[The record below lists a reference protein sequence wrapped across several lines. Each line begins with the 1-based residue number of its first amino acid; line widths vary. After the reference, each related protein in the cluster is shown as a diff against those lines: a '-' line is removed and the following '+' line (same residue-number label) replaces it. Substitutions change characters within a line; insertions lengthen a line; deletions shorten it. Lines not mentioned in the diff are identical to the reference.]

1 MMPLLNFQDV
11 NWWLGLLVL
20 QLFNPIQII
29 LLQPKNQTNK
39 AARDRWDEACWINA
53 QKLKQQIEEESY
65 MPEYLKK
72 QLEQRIKLREHEIL
86 QLGLENDADSFSIS
100 YSFMNTESRLME
112 LDALIKSK
120 LSLIKADPEKCLCY
134 LTELGDLDVQPLM
147 LKKHPYIVDTIKKL
161 RRYIGN
167 VEEWGYTGDKK
178 SLFIQQAAR
187 IRAKAEYVF
196 NKFKKLF
203 VIPENMTFYQAFF
216 EEVKKLKEHTVDM
229 DAMEF
234 SKLRKEP
241 MYLPLEVAT
250 TVPPGIHTKIY
261 ETPEKFTSFTTSWHN

>member
-1 MMPLLNFQDV
+1 MA
-11 NWWLGLLVL
+11 
-20 QLFNPIQII
+20 
-29 LLQPKNQTNK
+29 KNK

-100 YSFMNTESRLME
+100 YRHLGSSRGYRWKCSGSGRLSVVAPGTSPGSPPLSFMNTESRLME

-178 SLFIQQAAR
+178 
-187 IRAKAEYVF
+187 
-196 NKFKKLF
+196 KLF

-250 TVPPGIHTKIY
+250 TAPPGIHTIIY
-261 ETPEKFTSFTTSWHN
+261 ETPGKFPSFTTSWHN